1 MLVVEDDV
9 KLPFSMEEDDKLP
22 VGTKEDEAAQ
32 ALVHLASLPIDIF
45 ISNFAQHEAT
55 PLHAAM

>member
-1 MLVVEDDV
+1 MAS

-32 ALVHLASLPIDIF
+32 ALVHLALLPIDIF
-45 ISNFAQHEAT
+45 ISNFA
-55 PLHAAM
+55 